1 MLSEIIVGLQTW
13 IHQFFGCDFNVSVNS
28 LFPLMISTWVFQY
41 QKNTSTTTFLQLL
54 EQRNQELQIFLCMWL
69 FQLHVF
75 HLETVFCWCLA
86 FHLVHNW
93 MLTPLFQIL
102 WNILLHD
109 AGSNTYRAVADS
121 YIPVIHITALYLL
134 FMLYIP
140 LKVEFLNHKA
150 ILSLFYLFNKYK
162 LIFSICYFKGVR

>member
-1 MLSEIIVGLQTW
+1 MSISVPEEYQYNHLPPAVGTKEPRATD
-13 IHQFFGCDFNVSVNS
+13 IS
-28 LFPLMISTWVFQY
+28 LHVTISTACLPSW
-41 QKNTSTTTFLQLL
+41 NS
-54 EQRNQELQIFLCMWL
+54 
-69 FQLHVF
+69 
-75 HLETVFCWCLA
+75 FCWCFA

>member
-75 HLETVFCWCLA
+75 HLETVF
-86 FHLVHNW
+86 
-93 MLTPLFQIL
+93 
-102 WNILLHD
+102 
-109 AGSNTYRAVADS
+109 AD
-121 YIPVIHITALYLL
+121 VLL
-134 FMLYIP
+134 FIWSTTGCWLPFFRFSGIYCYMMQAPIRTELWQTATS
-140 LKVEFLNHKA
+140 LWSTLQ
-150 ILSLFYLFNKYK
+150 LSTYYLCFIS
-162 LIFSICYFKGVR
+162 L